1 MPEMIAAW
9 ASGFSLGL
17 LLVAFW
23 MIAKTSASV
32 ARVERKLNALL
43 RHHGVDPTQGLPLSE
58 RVKQLA
64 DDPSRKIEAI
74 RVYREETGAGLAGA
88 KEAVEAYIHSK

>member
-9 ASGFSLGL
+9 MSGFSLGL
-17 LLVAFW
+17 LFVAFW
-23 MIAKTSASV
+23 MIAKASAAV

-43 RHHGVDPTQGLPLSE
+43 RHHGVDPMQVLPLSE

-64 DDPSRKIEAI
+64 NDPSRKIEAI
-74 RVYREETGAGLAGA
+74 RVHREETGAGLAEA
-88 KEAVEAYIHSK
+88 KEAVEAYLHSK